1 MRAALLI
8 VLGLVIGVLGTANVM
23 SVLSARN
30 PMPKAVM
37 ATMNY
42 HAGLLHRSLKA
53 NQCVAADNR
62 LHLERLQSTA
72 IDIVPV
78 FGVPEQ
84 AFTDAAGHLQSV
96 TQQALQAAPADCA
109 ALATALKPIDQ
120 ACKSCHQKY
129 R

>member
-53 NQCVAADNR
+53 NQCAAADNR

-84 AFTDAAGHLQSV
+84 AFTDAAGHLQRV

-109 ALATALKPIDQ
+109 ALATTLKPIDQ
-120 ACKSCHQKY
+120 ACKSCHEKY